1 MATPI
6 TPAIRPVVNAIYQWA
21 RVTSAILPLVII
33 VIQAAV
39 AWVRCR
45 LKTANLRLRKSD
57 TETYGTKVLSLYLPM
72 RIL

>member
-1 MATPI
+1 
-6 TPAIRPVVNAIYQWA
+6 
-21 RVTSAILPLVII
+21 VTSAILPLAIV